1 VTYATPGSWRQAVE
15 ARLSN
20 QARAT
25 GVDLDRLR
33 RRLVVGRILV
43 RLENHQPG
51 RWILKGGMA
60 LEFRIGD
67 RARATRDLDVVVR
80 NAQGADETRAALI
93 ACLATDPDEDR
104 FEFIVGQAETIEP
117 DEAGRPG
124 WRFGLEA
131 RVAGREFARVRIDVV
146 ARADEIT
153 NTERLLIG
161 SELTFA
167 GIQPTRVEVVD
178 QRQHFAE
185 KLHAYT
191 RDYGD
196 RLNSRVRDLP
206 DMVVLIHDGLD
217 PDAALRT
224 TVGHVFDTRGTHPLP
239 EDLPDPPAGWR
250 DPYESLAAE
259 LDLAESTIDAAME
272 TLRGFWSAARE
283 FKE

>member
-1 VTYATPGSWRQAVE
+1 
-15 ARLSN
+15 
-20 QARAT
+20 
-25 GVDLDRLR
+25 
-33 RRLVVGRILV
+33 
-43 RLENHQPG
+43 
-51 RWILKGGMA
+51 MA

-259 LDLAESTIDAAME
+259 LDLAESTSDAAME